1 MACQFCYES
10 SPRRGAE
17 TITSS
22 LDSRRNQNSLQK
34 EPGNSHRCDQEPAT
48 KTIPPICDCRRNWYV
63 YIPLA
68 SHINP
73 LTLQTTGLVGAW
85 IVSHL
90 LARGEDPQA
99 IRILD
104 LISPEQ
110 DVLNKGVGWTK
121 TNITDEVAVTTA
133 FEEPWAATVTNLAL
147 TVYHTAAI
155 IRPQDRLKSF
165 LPLSRKVNIDGTRNV
180 LNAARSAGAT
190 AFIWTSSGSIALH
203 QPTFW
208 IAPWATQPKRVVQ
221 VISDSTKLPESHYQF
236 FGNYAVT
243 KTEAEQLVRAADDP
257 ATNFRTG
264 CIRPTNGVYG
274 TGGQANNVITG
285 LYLRNG
291 GSPTWA
297 RPILQSFVHAENVS
311 IAHLLYEQ
319 RLIQQSEPGSKLPNT
334 GGQAF
339 IVSDPNPAI
348 AFDDLYTL
356 LTTLSQTPLS
366 FPDVQPLP
374 LLVIAYFVEMYTFL
388 QYKYLSW
395 ILPRLSGDIGQ
406 LQPSLFSIIN
416 VHVFAD
422 DSRAK
427 LAPEM
432 GGLGYNPPLNT
443 LDGLCRR
450 LVDWNTKAEREGVE
464 VMGKKMRLGPVEVSQ
479 DGVDVVPPRVL

>member
-1 MACQFCYES
+1 MVLLIVAALAGLFALYLWHVNSAMQVVPEEAQRLSPHRWTIEEIKTAYEK
-10 SPRRGAE
+10 
-17 TITSS
+17 S
-22 LDSRRNQNSLQK
+22 LVAPIDVTKSLPPKQSRR
-34 EPGNSHRCDQEPAT
+34 
-48 KTIPPICDCRRNWYV
+48 YV
-63 YIPLA
+63 VVGG
-68 SHINP
+68 
-73 LTLQTTGLVGAW
+73 TGLVGAW

-90 LARGEDPQA
+90 LARGEDPKA

-110 DVLNKGVGWTK
+110 DVLNKGVGWVK
-121 TNITDEVAVTTA
+121 TNITDKLAVTTA
-133 FEEPWAATVTNLAL
+133 FEKPWAASVTSLSL
-147 TVYHTAAI
+147 TVYHTAVM
-155 IRPQDRLKSF
+155 IRPQDRFKSF
-165 LPLSRKVNIDGTRNV
+165 LPLSSKVNIEGTRNV
-180 LNAARSAGAT
+180 LNAARAAGAT

-208 IAPWATQPKRVVQ
+208 IAPWETQPKRAVQ
-221 VISDSTKLPESHYQF
+221 VISDDTKIPESHYQF

-243 KTEAEQLVRAADDP
+243 KTEAERLVRAADDP
-257 ATNFRTG
+257 ETNFRTG

-311 IAHLLYEQ
+311 LAHLLYEQ
-319 RLIQQSEPGSKLPNT
+319 RLIQQSEPGSQLPNT

-348 AFDDLYTL
+348 AFGDLYTL
-356 LTTLSQTPLS
+356 LTTLSKTPVL
-366 FPDVQPLP
+366 FPEVPPAP
-374 LLVIAYFVEMYTFL
+374 LLVLAYFLEMYAFL
-388 QYKYLSW
+388 QYKYLPW
-395 ILPRLSGDIGQ
+395 LPALSGDIAQ
-406 LQPSLFSIIN
+406 LQPSVFSIVN

-450 LVDWNTKAEREGVE
+450 LVDWNTEAE
-464 VMGKKMRLGPVEVSQ
+464 GKKMNLGPVKVS
-479 DGVDVVPPRVL
+479 DGVGVVAPRVL

>member
-1 MACQFCYES
+1 MILLIAGLAGLVALYMWRVNAAMKVVPEEAQNL
-10 SPRRGAE
+10 SPRRWTVEEIKAAYKK
-17 TITSS
+17 S
-22 LDSRRNQNSLQK
+22 LEAPIDVTKSLPPKQSRR
-34 EPGNSHRCDQEPAT
+34 
-48 KTIPPICDCRRNWYV
+48 YV
-63 YIPLA
+63 IVGG
-68 SHINP
+68 
-73 LTLQTTGLVGAW
+73 TGLVGAW

-90 LARGEDPQA
+90 LARGEDPKA

-104 LISPEQ
+104 IISPEQ
-110 DVLNKGVGWTK
+110 DILNKGVGWIK
-121 TNITDEVAVTTA
+121 TNITDELAVTTA
-133 FEEPWAATVTNLAL
+133 FEEPWAANVTSLPL
-147 TVYHTAAI
+147 TVCHTAAI
-155 IRPQDRLKSF
+155 IRPQDRLKSL
-165 LPLSRKVNIDGTRNV
+165 LPLSSKVNIDGTRNV
-180 LNAARSAGAT
+180 LNAAKAAGAT

-203 QPTFW
+203 RPTFW
-208 IAPWATQPKRVVQ
+208 IAPWATQPKHAVQ
-221 VISDSTKLPESHYQF
+221 VISDSTKLPQSHNQF
-236 FGNYAVT
+236 FSNYAVT
-243 KTEAEQLVRAADDP
+243 KTEAERLVRAADNP

-274 TGGQANNVITG
+274 TGGQANNVMTG
-285 LYLRNG
+285 LYLQNG

-319 RLIQQSEPGSKLPNT
+319 RLIQQSEPGSQLPNT

-356 LTTLSQTPLS
+356 LTMLSKTPVS
-366 FPDVQPLP
+366 FPDVPAVP
-374 LLVIAYFVEMYTFL
+374 LLAMAYLVEMYAFL
-388 QYKYLSW
+388 QYRYFSW
-395 ILPRLSGDIGQ
+395 LPRLSGDIAQ
-406 LQPSLFSIIN
+406 LQPSVFSIVN

-450 LVDWNTKAEREGVE
+450 LVDWNTKEGKDIE
-464 VMGKKMRLGPVEVSQ
+464 VMENMGPVKGLKVAP
-479 DGVDVVPPRVL
+479 VV

>member
-1 MACQFCYES
+1 M
-10 SPRRGAE
+10 
-17 TITSS
+17 TS
-22 LDSRRNQNSLQK
+22 L
-34 EPGNSHRCDQEPAT
+34 
-48 KTIPPICDCRRNWYV
+48 I
-63 YIPLA
+63 
-68 SHINP
+68 
-73 LTLQTTGLVGAW
+73 TTGLAGLGALYMWHVNSAMKVVPEEAQKLSPHRWTVEEIKAAYKKSLETPIDVTKSLPPKQSRRYVIVGGTGLIGAW

-90 LARGEDPQA
+90 LTRGEDPKA

-104 LISPEQ
+104 LMSPEQ
-110 DVLNKGVGWTK
+110 DILNKGVRWTK
-121 TNITDEVAVTTA
+121 TNITDK
-133 FEEPWAATVTNLAL
+133 LAPCP

-165 LPLSRKVNIDGTRNV
+165 LPLSSKVNIDGTRNV
-180 LNAARSAGAT
+180 LNAARAAGAT

-221 VISDSTKLPESHYQF
+221 VISDSTKLPESHYEF

-243 KTEAEQLVRAADDP
+243 KSEAELLVRAADNP

-297 RPILQSFVHAENVS
+297 RPMLQSFVHAENVS

-319 RLIQQSEPGSKLPNT
+319 RLIQQSEPGSQLPNT

-339 IVSDPNPAI
+339 TVSDPNPAI

-356 LTTLSQTPLS
+356 LTTLSSTPLS
-366 FPDVQPLP
+366 FPEVQPLP
-374 LLVIAYFVEMYTFL
+374 LLVVAYFVEMYTFL
-388 QYKYLSW
+388 QYRYLSW
-395 ILPRLSGDIGQ
+395 FLPRLSGDIGQ

-443 LDGLCRR
+443 LEGLCRR
-450 LVDWNTKAEREGVE
+450 LVDWNTKAEGEGVA
-464 VMGKKMRLGPVEVSQ
+464 VMGKKIRLGPVKVAE
-479 DGVDVVPPRVL
+479 DGVDVAMPRVL

>member
-1 MACQFCYES
+1 
-10 SPRRGAE
+10 
-17 TITSS
+17 
-22 LDSRRNQNSLQK
+22 
-34 EPGNSHRCDQEPAT
+34 
-48 KTIPPICDCRRNWYV
+48 
-63 YIPLA
+63 
-68 SHINP
+68 
-73 LTLQTTGLVGAW
+73 
-85 IVSHL
+85 VSHL
-90 LARGEDPQA
+90 LARGEDPKA

-110 DVLNKGVGWTK
+110 DILNKGVVWIK
-121 TNITDEVAVTTA
+121 TNITDELAVTTA
-133 FEEPWAATVTNLAL
+133 FEEPWSANVTSLPL
-147 TVYHTAAI
+147 TVFHTAAI
-155 IRPQDRLKSF
+155 IRPQDRLKSL
-165 LPLSRKVNIDGTRNV
+165 LPLSNKVNIDGTRNV
-180 LNAARSAGAT
+180 LNAAKAAGAT

-208 IAPWATQPKRVVQ
+208 IAPWETQPKRAVQ
-221 VISDSTKLPESHYQF
+221 VISDSTKLPQSHDQF
-236 FGNYAVT
+236 FSNYAVT
-243 KTEAEQLVRAADDP
+243 KTEAERLVREADNP

-274 TGGQANNVITG
+274 TGGQANNVMTG
-285 LYLRNG
+285 LYLQNG

-319 RLIQQSEPGSKLPNT
+319 RLIQQSEPGSQLPNT

-348 AFDDLYTL
+348 AFGDLYTL
-356 LTTLSQTPLS
+356 LATLSKTPVL
-366 FPDVQPLP
+366 FPDVPPAP
-374 LLVIAYFVEMYTFL
+374 LLAMAYLVELYAFL

-395 ILPRLSGDIGQ
+395 LPRLSGDIAQ
-406 LQPSLFSIIN
+406 LQPSVFSIIN

-432 GGLGYNPPLNT
+432 GGLGYNPPLTT

-450 LVDWNTKAEREGVE
+450 LVDWNTKEGKGIE
-464 VMGKKMRLGPVEVSQ
+464 VMENTGPKGLNVA
-479 DGVDVVPPRVL
+479 PRV

>member
-1 MACQFCYES
+1 M
-10 SPRRGAE
+10 GW
-17 TITSS
+17 I
-22 LDSRRNQNSLQK
+22 
-34 EPGNSHRCDQEPAT
+34 
-48 KTIPPICDCRRNWYV
+48 KTD
-63 YIPLA
+63 
-68 SHINP
+68 
-73 LTLQTTGLVGAW
+73 
-85 IVSHL
+85 
-90 LARGEDPQA
+90 
-99 IRILD
+99 
-104 LISPEQ
+104 
-110 DVLNKGVGWTK
+110 
-121 TNITDEVAVTTA
+121 ITDELAVTTA
-133 FEEPWAATVTNLAL
+133 FEEPWAANVTNLAL
-147 TVYHTAAI
+147 TVYDTAAI

-165 LPLSRKVNIDGTRNV
+165 LQLSSKVNIDGTRNV
-180 LNAARSAGAT
+180 LNAARAAGAT
-190 AFIWTSSGSIALH
+190 TFIWTSSGSVALH
-203 QPTFW
+203 RPTFW
-208 IAPWATQPKRVVQ
+208 IAPWTTQPKRVVQ

-236 FGNYAVT
+236 FSNYAVT
-243 KTEAEQLVRAADDP
+243 KAEAERLVRAADNP

-291 GSPTWA
+291 GSATWA

-319 RLIQQSEPGSKLPNT
+319 RLIQQSEPGSQLPNT

-339 IVSDPNPAI
+339 TVSDPNPAI

-356 LTTLSQTPLS
+356 LTTLSKTPLS
-366 FPDVQPLP
+366 FPEVQPLP
-374 LLVIAYFVEMYTFL
+374 LLVMAYFVEMYTFL
-388 QYKYLSW
+388 QFRYLSW
-395 ILPRLSGDIGQ
+395 LPRLSGDIGQ

-443 LDGLCRR
+443 LEGLCRR

-464 VMGKKMRLGPVEVSQ
+464 VMGKKIRLGPVQVSG
-479 DGVDVVPPRVL
+479 DGVNVVAPVL

>member
-1 MACQFCYES
+1 MASLIATGLAGLGAFYMWHVNSAMKGVPEEAQKL
-10 SPRRGAE
+10 SPHRWTVEEIKAAYKKSLE
-17 TITSS
+17 TPIDVTKS
-22 LDSRRNQNSLQK
+22 LPPKQSRR
-34 EPGNSHRCDQEPAT
+34 
-48 KTIPPICDCRRNWYV
+48 YV
-63 YIPLA
+63 IVGG
-68 SHINP
+68 
-73 LTLQTTGLVGAW
+73 TGLVGAW

-90 LARGEDPQA
+90 LARGEEPKA

-110 DVLNKGVGWTK
+110 DILNKGVGWSK
-121 TNITDEVAVTTA
+121 TNITDELAVTSA
-133 FEEPWAATVTNLAL
+133 FEEPWPANTTNLAL

-155 IRPQDRLKSF
+155 IRPQERLKSF
-165 LPLSRKVNIDGTRNV
+165 LPLSSKVNIDGTRNV
-180 LNAARSAGAT
+180 LNAARAAGAT

-208 IAPWATQPKRVVQ
+208 IAPWATQPKRAVQ

-243 KTEAEQLVRAADDP
+243 KAEAEQLVRAADDP

-264 CIRPTNGVYG
+264 CIRPTNGIYG

-285 LYLRNG
+285 LYLHNG

-356 LTTLSQTPLS
+356 LTTLSKTPLS
-366 FPDVQPLP
+366 FPDVPPLP
-374 LLVIAYFVEMYTFL
+374 LLVIAYLVEVYTFL

-395 ILPRLSGDIGQ
+395 FLPRLSGDIAQ
-406 LQPSLFSIIN
+406 LQPSVFSIIN

-450 LVDWNTKAEREGVE
+450 LVDWNTKTEREGVE
-464 VMGKKMRLGPVEVSQ
+464 AMGKKTRLGPVEVSV
-479 DGVDVVPPRVL
+479 DGVDVAAPRVL

>member
-1 MACQFCYES
+1 MTWLIAAGLVGLGALYMWHVNSAMKIVPEEARKL
-10 SPRRGAE
+10 SPHRWTVEEIEAAYKKSMKAPIDV
-17 TITSS
+17 TKS
-22 LDSRRNQNSLQK
+22 LPPKQSRRYVIVG
-34 EPGNSHRCDQEPAT
+34 GN
-48 KTIPPICDCRRNWYV
+48 
-63 YIPLA
+63 
-68 SHINP
+68 
-73 LTLQTTGLVGAW
+73 GLVGAW

-90 LARGEDPQA
+90 LARGEDPKA

-104 LISPEQ
+104 IVSPEQ
-110 DVLNKGVGWTK
+110 DVINKGVGWIK
-121 TNITDEVAVTTA
+121 TNITDELAVTTA
-133 FEEPWAATVTNLAL
+133 FEEPWVAN
-147 TVYHTAAI
+147 
-155 IRPQDRLKSF
+155 DRLKSF
-165 LPLSRKVNIDGTRNV
+165 LPLSSKVNIDGTRNV
-180 LNAARSAGAT
+180 LNAARAAGAT

-221 VISDSTKLPESHYQF
+221 VVSDSTKLPESHDQF

-243 KTEAEQLVRAADDP
+243 KTEAERLVREADDP
-257 ATNFRTG
+257 AINFRTG

-274 TGGQANNVITG
+274 TGGQANNIITG
-285 LYLRNG
+285 VYLQNG

-339 IVSDPNPAI
+339 TVTDPNPAI
-348 AFDDLYTL
+348 AFEDLYTL
-356 LTTLSQTPLS
+356 LTTLSRTPLA
-366 FPDVQPLP
+366 FPEVQPLP
-374 LLVIAYFVEMYTFL
+374 LLVMAYFIELYTFL

-395 ILPRLSGDIGQ
+395 FLPRLSGDIAQ
-406 LQPSLFSIIN
+406 LQPSIFSIIN

-422 DSRAK
+422 DSRAR

-432 GGLGYNPPLNT
+432 GGLGYNPPLST
-443 LDGLCRR
+443 LEGLCRR

-464 VMGKKMRLGPVEVSQ
+464 AGTNM
-479 DGVDVVPPRVL
+479 

>member
-1 MACQFCYES
+1 MVLLIVAALAGLFALYMWRVNSAMQVVPEEAQKLSPHRWTIEEIKAAYEKS
-10 SPRRGAE
+10 LE
-17 TITSS
+17 TPIDVTKS
-22 LDSRRNQNSLQK
+22 LPPKQSRR
-34 EPGNSHRCDQEPAT
+34 
-48 KTIPPICDCRRNWYV
+48 YV
-63 YIPLA
+63 VVGG
-68 SHINP
+68 
-73 LTLQTTGLVGAW
+73 TGLVGAW

-90 LARGEDPQA
+90 LARGEDPKA

-110 DVLNKGVGWTK
+110 DILNKGVDWVK
-121 TNITDEVAVTTA
+121 TNITDKLAVTTA
-133 FEEPWAATVTNLAL
+133 FEKPWAASVTSLSL
-147 TVYHTAAI
+147 TVYHTAAM
-155 IRPQDRLKSF
+155 IRPQDRFKSF
-165 LPLSRKVNIDGTRNV
+165 LPLSSKVNINGTRNV
-180 LNAARSAGAT
+180 LSAARAAGAT

-208 IAPWATQPKRVVQ
+208 IAPWETQPKRVVQ
-221 VISDSTKLPESHYQF
+221 VISDDTKIPESHYQF

-243 KTEAEQLVRAADDP
+243 KTEAERLVRAADDP
-257 ATNFRTG
+257 ETNFRTG

-311 IAHLLYEQ
+311 LAHLLYEQ
-319 RLIQQSEPGSKLPNT
+319 RLIQQSKPGSQLPNT

-348 AFDDLYTL
+348 AFGDLYTL
-356 LTTLSQTPLS
+356 LTTLSKTPVL
-366 FPDVQPLP
+366 FPEVPPAP
-374 LLVIAYFVEMYTFL
+374 LLLLAYFLEMYAFL
-388 QYKYLSW
+388 QYKYLTW
-395 ILPRLSGDIGQ
+395 LPVLSGDLAQ
-406 LQPSLFSIIN
+406 LQPSVFSIVN

-450 LVDWNTKAEREGVE
+450 LVDWNTEAE
-464 VMGKKMRLGPVEVSQ
+464 GKKMTLGPVKVS
-479 DGVDVVPPRVL
+479 DGVGVVAPRVL

>member
-1 MACQFCYES
+1 MTSLIVASLAVLGALYMWRVNSAMKVVPEEARKL
-10 SPRRGAE
+10 SPHRWTVEEIKAAYKK
-17 TITSS
+17 S
-22 LDSRRNQNSLQK
+22 LENPIDVTKSLPPKQSRR
-34 EPGNSHRCDQEPAT
+34 
-48 KTIPPICDCRRNWYV
+48 YV
-63 YIPLA
+63 IVGG
-68 SHINP
+68 
-73 LTLQTTGLVGAW
+73 TGLVGAW

-90 LARGEDPQA
+90 LARGEDHKA

-110 DVLNKGVGWTK
+110 DILNKGVGWIK
-121 TNITDEVAVTTA
+121 TDITDELAVTTA
-133 FEEPWAATVTNLAL
+133 FEEPWAANVTNLAL

-165 LPLSRKVNIDGTRNV
+165 LPLSSKVNIDGIQNV
-180 LNAARSAGAT
+180 LNAARAAGAT
-190 AFIWTSSGSIALH
+190 AFIWTSSGSVALH
-203 QPTFW
+203 RPTFW

-221 VISDSTKLPESHYQF
+221 VIGDSTKLPGSHYQF
-236 FGNYAVT
+236 FSNYAVT
-243 KTEAEQLVRAADDP
+243 KTEAEGLVRAADNP

-319 RLIQQSEPGSKLPNT
+319 RLIQQSEPGSQLPNT

-339 IVSDPNPAI
+339 TVSDPNPAI
-348 AFDDLYTL
+348 AFNDLYTL
-356 LTTLSQTPLS
+356 LTTLSKTPLS
-366 FPDVQPLP
+366 FPEVQPLP
-374 LLVIAYFVEMYTFL
+374 LLVMAYFIEMYTFL
-388 QYKYLSW
+388 QFRYLSW
-395 ILPRLSGDIGQ
+395 LPRLSGDIGQ

-443 LDGLCRR
+443 LEGLCRR

-464 VMGKKMRLGPVEVSQ
+464 VMGKKIRLGPVQVSG
-479 DGVDVVPPRVL
+479 DGVNVVAPVL

>member
-1 MACQFCYES
+1 MTWLIAASLVGLGALYMWHVNSAMKIVPEEARKL
-10 SPRRGAE
+10 SPHRWTVEGIEAAYKKSVE
-17 TITSS
+17 APIDVTKS
-22 LDSRRNQNSLQK
+22 LPPKQSRRYMIVG
-34 EPGNSHRCDQEPAT
+34 GN
-48 KTIPPICDCRRNWYV
+48 
-63 YIPLA
+63 
-68 SHINP
+68 
-73 LTLQTTGLVGAW
+73 GLVGAW

-90 LARGEDPQA
+90 LARGEDPKA

-104 LISPEQ
+104 LVSPEQ

-121 TNITDEVAVTTA
+121 TNITDELAVTTA
-133 FEEPWAATVTNLAL
+133 FEEPWAAN
-147 TVYHTAAI
+147 
-155 IRPQDRLKSF
+155 DRLKSF
-165 LPLSRKVNIDGTRNV
+165 LPLSSKVNIDGTRNV
-180 LNAARSAGAT
+180 LNAARAAGAT
-190 AFIWTSSGSIALH
+190 AFIWTSSGSIALY

-221 VISDSTKLPESHYQF
+221 VVSDSTKLPESHDQF
-236 FGNYAVT
+236 FSNYAIT
-243 KTEAEQLVRAADDP
+243 KTEAERLVREADDP

-274 TGGQANNVITG
+274 TGGQANNIITG
-285 LYLRNG
+285 VYLQNG

-339 IVSDPNPAI
+339 TVTDPNPAI

-356 LTTLSQTPLS
+356 LTTLSKTPLA
-366 FPDVQPLP
+366 FPEVQPLP
-374 LLVIAYFVEMYTFL
+374 LLVMAYFIELYTFL

-395 ILPRLSGDIGQ
+395 FLPRLSGDIAQ

-432 GGLGYNPPLNT
+432 GGLGYNPPLST
-443 LDGLCRR
+443 LEGLCRR
-450 LVDWNTKAEREGVE
+450 LVDWNTKTEREGVE
-464 VMGKKMRLGPVEVSQ
+464 GGTNM
-479 DGVDVVPPRVL
+479 

>member
-1 MACQFCYES
+1 MTSIIATGLAGLGAFYMWRVNSAMKAVPKEAQKL
-10 SPRRGAE
+10 SPHRWTVEEIKAAYKKSLE
-17 TITSS
+17 TPIDVTKS
-22 LDSRRNQNSLQK
+22 LPPKQSRR
-34 EPGNSHRCDQEPAT
+34 
-48 KTIPPICDCRRNWYV
+48 YV
-63 YIPLA
+63 IVGG
-68 SHINP
+68 
-73 LTLQTTGLVGAW
+73 TGLVGAW

-90 LARGEDPQA
+90 LARGEDPKA

-104 LISPEQ
+104 LISPEE
-110 DVLNKGVGWTK
+110 DILNKGVGWIK
-121 TNITDEVAVTTA
+121 TDITDELAVTTA
-133 FEEPWAATVTNLAL
+133 FEEPWAAKVTNVAL

-165 LPLSRKVNIDGTRNV
+165 LPLSSKVNVDGTRNV
-180 LNAARSAGAT
+180 LNAAKAAGAT
-190 AFIWTSSGSIALH
+190 AFIWTSSGSMALH

-221 VISDSTKLPESHYQF
+221 VISDSTKLPESHYEF

-243 KTEAEQLVRAADDP
+243 KFEAEQLVRAADDP

-285 LYLRNG
+285 FYLRNG

-339 IVSDPNPAI
+339 VVSDPNPAI

-356 LTTLSQTPLS
+356 LMTLSKTPLS

-374 LLVIAYFVEMYTFL
+374 LLVMAYFVEIYALL

-395 ILPRLSGDIGQ
+395 FLPRLSGDIGK

-416 VHVFAD
+416 IHVFAD

-432 GGLGYNPPLNT
+432 GGLGYNPPLTT

-450 LVDWNTKAEREGVE
+450 LVDWNTKAESEGVE
-464 VMGKKMRLGPVEVSQ
+464 VMGKKMRLGPVEVSE

>member
-17 TITSS
+17 TITAS
-22 LDSRRNQNSLQK
+22 LDSRRNQSSLQK

-63 YIPLA
+63 YIQLA
-68 SHINP
+68 SYINP

-90 LARGEDPQA
+90 LARGEDPKA

-110 DVLNKGVGWTK
+110 DILNKGVGWIK
-121 TNITDEVAVTTA
+121 TNITDELAVTTA

-165 LPLSRKVNIDGTRNV
+165 LPLSRKVNIDGTQNV
-180 LNAARSAGAT
+180 LNAAKAAGAT

-236 FGNYAVT
+236 FGNYAAT

-291 GSPTWA
+291 GSRPGLA
-297 RPILQSFVHAENVS
+297 RSCRVS
-311 IAHLLYEQ
+311 CMLKTS
-319 RLIQQSEPGSKLPNT
+319 RLHTSCTNS
-334 GGQAF
+334 
-339 IVSDPNPAI
+339 V
-348 AFDDLYTL
+348 
-356 LTTLSQTPLS
+356 
-366 FPDVQPLP
+366 
-374 LLVIAYFVEMYTFL
+374 
-388 QYKYLSW
+388 
-395 ILPRLSGDIGQ
+395 
-406 LQPSLFSIIN
+406 
-416 VHVFAD
+416 
-422 DSRAK
+422 
-427 LAPEM
+427 
-432 GGLGYNPPLNT
+432 
-443 LDGLCRR
+443 
-450 LVDWNTKAEREGVE
+450 
-464 VMGKKMRLGPVEVSQ
+464 
-479 DGVDVVPPRVL
+479 